1 MTDDPIGYES
11 VTRRIGHCKTNAHM
25 DSYPISL
32 ETKEKRGEAF
42 VLEAN
47 LSVPI
52 KESSGKERERNAVYY
67 QEVRTDSPP
76 AFGNAE

>member
-1 MTDDPIGYES
+1 MPIW
-11 VTRRIGHCKTNAHM
+11 TATQ
-25 DSYPISL
+25 SL
-32 ETKEKRGEAF
+32 WKLKKSKGKAF

-52 KESSGKERERNAVYY
+52 KENSGKEREGHAVYY
-67 QEVRTDSPP
+67 REVRTDSPP